1 MIMSLDMLSGLLSQ
15 RSGIEQSVAGSVI
28 NAVIGH
34 ITQQGSISNLFN
46 RGSNYTDHYRNCGIQ
61 SVLSNLIGQRDSGQ
75 LNQDHSL
82 IQHVQQKTGIQDQE
96 KAREYTHHA
105 LGVLN
110 EHANSNPN
118 GLQSLFNNLLGL

>member
-1 MIMSLDMLSGLLSQ
+1 MVILHSKVVLAIYLTEVVIIQTTTGLVEY
-15 RSGIEQSVAGSVI
+15 IA
-28 NAVIGH
+28 
-34 ITQQGSISNLFN
+34 
-46 RGSNYTDHYRNCGIQ
+46 
-61 SVLSNLIGQRDSGQ
+61 LSNLIWQRDSRQ

-82 IQHVQQKTGIQDQE
+82 IHYVQQKTGIQDQE

-105 LGVLN
+105 LGILN